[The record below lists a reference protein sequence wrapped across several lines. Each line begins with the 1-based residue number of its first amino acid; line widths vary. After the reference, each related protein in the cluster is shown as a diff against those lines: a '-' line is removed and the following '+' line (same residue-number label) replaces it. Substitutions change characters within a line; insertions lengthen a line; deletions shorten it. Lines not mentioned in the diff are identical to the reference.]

1 MYNYIS
7 DLLSEIGV
15 NKYLSLITYILTFT
29 AIILICI
36 IIKII
41 VRFIIVK
48 FMTKIY
54 KSTKHNW
61 DDILYKHKFFH
72 KLSWVLVPI
81 VISLFVGSLPDYNF
95 ILQKTAGIFAVIA
108 FVLISSSLINSIDE
122 IYRSYEISKSRP
134 IKSLL
139 QIIKVVLYII
149 GIIIL
154 IAILIGQN
162 PIVLLGGIG
171 AMTAVVSLIFKDA
184 ILGFV
189 AGIQLTANDMI
200 RIGDWVE
207 MPKYSADGTVIE
219 LSLTTVKVRNFDNTI
234 TSIPAYTMVS
244 DSFINW
250 RGMELTGGRRI
261 KRALYINTADIKFC
275 NDSMI
280 EKFGKID
287 LLKNYLGQKIQDIN
301 SHNTQLSAD
310 LDEPVN
316 GRRLTNLGTFRAYI
330 FEYLNNHPGIHKGM
344 LIMVRQLKSE
354 GEGVPLEIYAF
365 TNTTKWTEYEKI
377 QADIFDHLYAVA
389 PEFELSL
396 FQKPSGSDF
405 RYLNK

>member
-1 MYNYIS
+1 M
-7 DLLSEIGV
+7 
-15 NKYLSLITYILTFT
+15 
-29 AIILICI
+29 
-36 IIKII
+36 
-41 VRFIIVK
+41 
-48 FMTKIY
+48 
-54 KSTKHNW
+54 
-61 DDILYKHKFFH
+61 
-72 KLSWVLVPI
+72 
-81 VISLFVGSLPDYNF
+81 
-95 ILQKTAGIFAVIA
+95 
-108 FVLISSSLINSIDE
+108 
-122 IYRSYEISKSRP
+122 
-134 IKSLL
+134 L